1 MYKGIFGGQGVGGMV
16 GHSTSMKVCG
26 LLKSH
31 NTDEFA
37 SEN

>member
-1 MYKGIFGGQGVGGMV
+1 MYKGIFGVGG
-16 GHSTSMKVCG
+16 GGQHSTYMKICG